1 MDIWRQAQL
10 TQWTVNFQG
19 YGWDP
24 CEQGSYTEEHQEN
37 AVKIKHQKIKEEE
50 GGNTS
55 QLVLQGQDYPDTK
68 PNKDI
73 TRKVQ
78 LNIP

>member
-1 MDIWRQAQL
+1 M
-10 TQWTVNFQG
+10 
-19 YGWDP
+19 
-24 CEQGSYTEEHQEN
+24 
-37 AVKIKHQKIKEEE
+37 KIKHQKIKEEE